1 MTKLAGLVQPEL
13 GRGRAQLGAL
23 FAAASAPAPPKGAPA
38 AAAAEG
44 AEGAEAAAAAEA
56 PPPEAPPAAAGFE
69 PPLLSLAASCALL
82 SNPKP

>member
-38 AAAAEG
+38 AAAEGAEG
-44 AEGAEAAAAAEA
+44 AEGAEAAEA

-69 PPLLSLAASCALL
+69 PPLLYLAASCALL